1 LHNKEKR
8 KKRREIQAK
17 EYEEKMLAFK
27 QIQNLIE
34 KSLETKDKN

>member
-1 LHNKEKR
+1 LHNKEER
-8 KKRREIQAK
+8 KKRREIRAK
-17 EYEEKMLAFK
+17 EKMLAFK